1 MLSNSAA
8 APVERVHPLI
18 ALDIPRESDVVHNQV
33 ESTARQLTLHDIYEI
48 VITWPPALLDPPRC
62 NATNEFVDIM
72 ADLYYQASEEVH
84 FQSCSALEAATV
96 LSRCVLQRIESRKTA
111 IIRKAME
118 RRLDLWR
125 NNDFNALFDEA
136 RCLQARADLN
146 KYDGLSQKSSSRLIA
161 LFAKQQPT
169 SWISKERFSL
179 ANTLNYQAY
188 TRIWR
193 DKIQGISD
201 EYYEMPGMKQS
212 D

>member
-146 KYDGLSQKSSSRLIA
+146 KYDAKSALLLHETMTVDQSKFAGVDIRHDGVKILGSFIGSSAFMKESTRERIEDDVYLTDRL
-161 LFAKQQPT
+161 T
-169 SWISKERFSL
+169 
-179 ANTLNYQAY
+179 
-188 TRIWR
+188 
-193 DKIQGISD
+193 
-201 EYYEMPGMKQS
+201 
-212 D
+212 